1 MHWCTSCVL
10 HLYEKSCWENLKGI
24 SPKIKEVGGLKGCRS
39 IKVKGQMKRG
49 FMYQETNS
57 GIGHSRTNP
66 RTWFQGGCL
75 HVNDTAMLLTDAK
88 PNIYSC
94 SYAWFSVT
102 FDCRWFL
109 NLIILTFAHSWIQS
123 KQNTWLQLLGVP
135 RSWSLRDI
143 RHTGHWSVLP
153 EDISSPDSS
162 IITSSTALSSPS
174 FSSSA
179 GQGENFDRIHQEI
192 E

>member
-1 MHWCTSCVL
+1 MYILCTTSVWIVML
-10 HLYEKSCWENLKGI
+10 RVYLLRLK
-24 SPKIKEVGGLKGCRS
+24 KVGGQKSCRS
-39 IKVKGQMKRG
+39 IKVKRQM
-49 FMYQETNS
+49 NS
-57 GIGHSRTNP
+57 GFHVPGNKFRNWSQQNQS

-75 HVNDTAMLLTDAK
+75 NVNHTAMLLTDAK
-88 PNIYSC
+88 PNIYNC
-94 SYAWFSVT
+94 SYAWVSVAC
-102 FDCRWFL
+102 DCKWFL

-123 KQNTWLQLLGVP
+123 KQNTWVQLLGVP

-162 IITSSTALSSPS
+162 IITSSSGLSSPS

-179 GQGENFDRIHQEI
+179 GQGEN
-192 E
+192 